1 MSIWERLGAMDREA
15 FLAING
21 MHTHALDVLMGAA
34 SEMVLWFPLYAIFL
48 WLIIKR
54 HGDRALL
61 WALPL
66 IALMILCSD
75 NGSVVLFKE
84 TVQRLRPCH
93 EPSLTGLV
101 HLVYKDCGGRFG
113 FVSSHASN
121 HFAIAVFMIGVLRAT
136 PRWVVVALLGWA
148 LVIGY
153 SRVYLGVHYPGD
165 VLVGGAYGAT
175 IGSLAALIF
184 RRFIAKP
191 RPSEA

>member
-1 MSIWERLGAMDREA
+1 MSLWERLDALDRAA

-21 MHTHALDVLMGAA
+21 AHAPWADLPMRLA
-34 SEMVLWFPLYAIFL
+34 SEMVWWFPLYGFFL
-48 WLIIKR
+48 WLILRR
-54 HGDRALL
+54 HGERALL
-61 WALPL
+61 WSLPL
-66 IALMILCSD
+66 IAGMILFSD
-75 NGSVVLFKE
+75 KGSVVLFKE

-93 EPSLTGLV
+93 EPTLSCLV

-121 HFAIAVFMIGVLRAT
+121 HFAIAALMIGVLRAA
-136 PRWVVVALLGWA
+136 PRWAVWALLAWA
-148 LVIGY
+148 LLIAY

-165 VLVGGAYGAT
+165 VLVGGLYGAT

-191 RPSEA
+191 RTSAA

>member
-1 MSIWERLGAMDREA
+1 MSLWERLDAIDREA

-21 MHTHALDVLMGAA
+21 PHSHALDVVMEAA
-34 SEMVLWFPLYAIFL
+34 SEMVLWFPLYGFFL

-54 HGDRALL
+54 HGDKPLL
-61 WALPL
+61 WSLPL

-75 NGSVVLFKE
+75 KGSVMLFKE

-93 EPSLTGLV
+93 EPSLSGLV

-121 HFAIAVFMIGVLRAT
+121 HFAIALFMIGVLGAK
-136 PRWVVVALLGWA
+136 PRWALGALLGWA
-148 LVIGY
+148 MLIAY

-165 VLVGGAYGAT
+165 VLVGGLYGAT
-175 IGSLAALIF
+175 IGSFAALIF

-191 RPSEA
+191 RPSVA

>member
-1 MSIWERLGAMDREA
+1 MSIWERLDAIDREA

-21 MHTHALDVLMGAA
+21 AHARGFDVIMEAA
-34 SEMVLWFPLYAIFL
+34 SSMVLWFPLYAFFL
-48 WLIIKR
+48 WLILKR

-61 WALPL
+61 WSLPL

-75 NGSVVLFKE
+75 KGSVVLFKE

-101 HLVYKDCGGRFG
+101 HLVYKECGGRFG

-121 HFAIAVFMIGVLRAT
+121 HFGIAVFMIGMLRAT
-136 PRWVVVALLGWA
+136 PRWAVGALLAWA
-148 LVIGY
+148 VLIAY

-165 VLVGGAYGAT
+165 VLVGGLYGAT
-175 IGSLAALIF
+175 VGSLAALIF
-184 RRFIAKP
+184 RRFIMKP
-191 RPSEA
+191 RTSAA

>member
-1 MSIWERLGAMDREA
+1 MSVWQRLDELDRAA

-21 MHTHALDVLMGAA
+21 AHARFFDVLMEAA
-34 SEMVLWFPLYAIFL
+34 SSMVLWFPVYAFFL
-48 WLIIKR
+48 WLILKR

-61 WALPL
+61 WSVPL
-66 IALMILCSD
+66 IALMILFSD
-75 NGSVVLFKE
+75 KGSVVLFKE
-84 TVQRLRPCH
+84 TVERLRPCH
-93 EPSLTGLV
+93 EPSLQGLV

-121 HFAIAVFMIGVLRAT
+121 HFAIAVFMIGALRAT
-136 PRWVVVALLGWA
+136 PRWAVVTLVAWA
-148 LVIGY
+148 VLIAY

-165 VLVGGAYGAT
+165 VLVGGLYGAT

-191 RPSEA
+191 RPSAA